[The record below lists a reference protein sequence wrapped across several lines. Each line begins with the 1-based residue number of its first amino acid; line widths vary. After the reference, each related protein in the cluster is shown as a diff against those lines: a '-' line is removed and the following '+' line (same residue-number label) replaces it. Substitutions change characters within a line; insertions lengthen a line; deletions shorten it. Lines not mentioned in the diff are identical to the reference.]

1 MNADEL
7 FKLIQIK
14 QAELDDLKKKLR
26 KLLSNGR

>member
-7 FKLIQIK
+7 FKLIQEK
-14 QAELDDLKKKLR
+14 QAELDELKKKLR